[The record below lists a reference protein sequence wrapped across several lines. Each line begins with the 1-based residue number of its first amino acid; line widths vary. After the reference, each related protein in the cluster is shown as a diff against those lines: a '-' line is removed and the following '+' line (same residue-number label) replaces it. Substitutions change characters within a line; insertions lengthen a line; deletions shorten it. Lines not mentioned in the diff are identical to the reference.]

1 MKDIAKAIILG
12 VVLVLWLA
20 FAIFVFTSQKI
31 QKTNKNIVKFMVR
44 VAVFGGISI
53 ILYTVPMLKF
63 PVPFF
68 PSFLEFHFDEIP
80 IFIAGFAYG
89 PWTAAAIIL
98 IKFLVKIPFT
108 STMVVGEISDLIYST
123 AFIIPAAIIYQKH
136 RKFSSALSGILIGTV
151 FQIVTSVVTNV
162 YLMIPFYM
170 FVMDF
175 PEQAILA
182 MCQAANANVTD
193 VKWSYGLLCVLPFNV
208 IKDAIVIIV
217 TLLVYKAT
225 HKLIDKLA

>member
-68 PSFLEFHFDEIP
+68 PSFLEFHVDEIP

-98 IKFLVKIPFT
+98 IKLLGI
-108 STMVVGEISDLIYST
+108 IS
-123 AFIIPAAIIYQKH
+123 IIANIKGLTKYIIKQPNMPK
-136 RKFSSALSGILIGTV
+136 G
-151 FQIVTSVVTNV
+151 
-162 YLMIPFYM
+162 
-170 FVMDF
+170 
-175 PEQAILA
+175 
-182 MCQAANANVTD
+182 
-193 VKWSYGLLCVLPFNV
+193 
-208 IKDAIVIIV
+208 IIV
-217 TLLVYKAT
+217 SKHILPLILNFLLE
-225 HKLIDKLA
+225 

>member
-68 PSFLEFHFDEIP
+68 PSFLEFHFYEIP
-80 IFIAGFAYG
+80 IFIA
-89 PWTAAAIIL
+89 
-98 IKFLVKIPFT
+98 
-108 STMVVGEISDLIYST
+108 
-123 AFIIPAAIIYQKH
+123 
-136 RKFSSALSGILIGTV
+136 
-151 FQIVTSVVTNV
+151 
-162 YLMIPFYM
+162 
-170 FVMDF
+170 
-175 PEQAILA
+175 
-182 MCQAANANVTD
+182 
-193 VKWSYGLLCVLPFNV
+193 
-208 IKDAIVIIV
+208 
-217 TLLVYKAT
+217 
-225 HKLIDKLA
+225 

>member
-44 VAVFGGISI
+44 VAVFGGISL

-68 PSFLEFHFDEIP
+68 PSFLECYFDEIP
-80 IFIAGFAYG
+80 IFIAGFASG

-136 RKFSSALSGILIGTV
+136 HRTTFL
-151 FQIVTSVVTNV
+151 
-162 YLMIPFYM
+162 
-170 FVMDF
+170 
-175 PEQAILA
+175 
-182 MCQAANANVTD
+182 
-193 VKWSYGLLCVLPFNV
+193 
-208 IKDAIVIIV
+208 
-217 TLLVYKAT
+217 
-225 HKLIDKLA
+225 

>member
-12 VVLVLWLA
+12 VVLVLWLG

-89 PWTAAAIIL
+89 PWTA
-98 IKFLVKIPFT
+98 
-108 STMVVGEISDLIYST
+108 ED
-123 AFIIPAAIIYQKH
+123 
-136 RKFSSALSGILIGTV
+136 GIRD
-151 FQIVTSVVTNV
+151 S
-162 YLMIPFYM
+162 
-170 FVMDF
+170 
-175 PEQAILA
+175 PE
-182 MCQAANANVTD
+182 
-193 VKWSYGLLCVLPFNV
+193 
-208 IKDAIVIIV
+208 
-217 TLLVYKAT
+217 
-225 HKLIDKLA
+225 

>member
-136 RKFSSALSGILIGTV
+136 RKFSSALIGI
-151 FQIVTSVVTNV
+151 SVVTNV